1 MSVSAQVL
9 ILFAI
14 ALIGI
19 LCRKLGYFNENSMY
33 TTTQLVVNVTLPC
46 MTIVNMQ
53 RPFESEVLFGFLVT
67 LLLSALL
74 LVVLLLGSMWL
85 FRAREY
91 TRRVVISS
99 LVGVSNSGFMGYPI
113 ILAVNPDWMIY
124 AVAYNIA
131 FIFICWTLDVSL
143 FRRDNGIDMRRVLL
157 NPNLISAT
165 IGFVLFC
172 MNYTLPAVLTE
183 VLSMVGGLT
192 TPLTMLLIGTRMLGL
207 KLHEF
212 KNRDYHYTAVL
223 RLVVLPLALYALLIP
238 APLPAAVKGVMF
250 LLTAMPAGST
260 TSMMAELYDKDAD
273 FAARGVAYTTLL
285 SLVTIPL
292 MCQLI

>member
-33 TTTQLVVNVTLPC
+33 TTTQLVVNVTMPC
-46 MTIVNMQ
+46 MTLVNMQ
-53 RPFESEVLFGFLVT
+53 RPFEREVLFGFLIT
-67 LLLSALL
+67 LALSAVLL
-74 LVVLLLGSMWL
+74 IVLLLGSMWL
-85 FRAREY
+85 FRTREY

-131 FIFICWTLDVSL
+131 FIFICWTVDVSL
-143 FRRDNGIDMRRVLL
+143 FRRDGGIDMRRVLL
-157 NPNLISAT
+157 NPNLISAV
-165 IGFVLFC
+165 IGFALFC
-172 MNYTLPAVLTE
+172 MNLSLPAVITE

-207 KLHEF
+207 KLSEF
-212 KNRDYHYTAVL
+212 KNRDYHYTALL
-223 RLVVLPLALYALLIP
+223 RLVVLPLAVYALMIP

-260 TSMMAELYDKDAD
+260 TSMMAELYGKDAD

>member
-46 MTIVNMQ
+46 MTVVNMQ
-53 RPFESEVLFGFLVT
+53 RPFEHEVLFGFLVT
-67 LLLSALL
+67 LILSALL

-131 FIFICWTLDVSL
+131 FIFVCWTMNVSL
-143 FRRDNGIDMRRVLL
+143 FRRDKGVELRRVLL
-157 NPNLISAT
+157 NPNLISAL
-165 IGFVLFC
+165 IGFALFC
-172 MNYTLPAVLTE
+172 MSVTLPAVLTE

-192 TPLTMLLIGTRMLGL
+192 TPLTMLLIGTRMIGL
-207 KLHEF
+207 RPAEF
-212 KNRDYHYTAVL
+212 KNRDYHFTAAL
-223 RLVVLPLALYALLIP
+223 RLVIIPLALYGMLLLT
-238 APLPAAVKGVMF
+238 PLPAAVKGVMF
-250 LLTAMPAGST
+250 LLTAMPSGST
-260 TSMMAELYDKDAD
+260 TSMLAELYDKDAD

-285 SLVTIPL
+285 SLVSIPL
-292 MCQLI
+292 MCQLL

>member
-1 MSVSAQVL
+1 MQHRDKT
-9 ILFAI
+9 ILLKI
-14 ALIGI
+14 ISELDVALDMIIGI
-19 LCRKLGYFNENSMY
+19 DFESFNTNELLKRA
-33 TTTQLVVNVTLPC
+33 TC
-46 MTIVNMQ
+46 MTVINMQ
-53 RPFESEVLFGFLVT
+53 RPFESEVLYGFLIT
-67 LLLSALL
+67 LVLSALL

-85 FRAREY
+85 FRTREY

-143 FRRDNGIDMRRVLL
+143 FRRDGGVDLRRVLL
-157 NPNLISAT
+157 NPNLISSV
-165 IGFVLFC
+165 IGFALFC
-172 MNYTLPAVLTE
+172 LGLTLPAVITE

-192 TPLTMLLIGTRMLGL
+192 TPLTMLLIGTRMIGL
-207 KLHEF
+207 KITEF
-212 KNRDYHYTAVL
+212 KNRDYHYTALL
-223 RLVVLPLALYALLIP
+223 RLVVLPLALYALLLP
-238 APLPAAVKGVMF
+238 TPLPAAVKGVMF

-260 TSMMAELYDKDAD
+260 TSMMAELYGKDAD

-285 SLVTIPL
+285 SLVSIPL
-292 MCQLI
+292 MCQLL

>member
-46 MTIVNMQ
+46 MTVVTMQ
-53 RPFESEVLFGFLVT
+53 RPFEHEVLIGFLIT
-67 LLLSALL
+67 LILSGLL
-74 LVVLLLGSMWL
+74 LVVLLLASMWL
-85 FRAREY
+85 FRTREY

-131 FIFICWTLDVSL
+131 FIFVCWTMGVSL
-143 FRRDNGIDMRRVLL
+143 FRRDKGVELRRVLL
-157 NPNLISAT
+157 NPNLIAAL
-165 IGFVLFC
+165 IGFTLFC
-172 MNYTLPAVLTE
+172 LSVTLPAVLTE

-207 KLHEF
+207 RLSEF
-212 KNRDYHYTAVL
+212 KNRDYHFTAAL
-223 RLVVLPLALYALLIP
+223 RLVILPLALYAILLFT
-238 APLPAAVKGVMF
+238 PLPAPVKGVMF
-250 LLTAMPAGST
+250 LLTAMPSGST
-260 TSMMAELYDKDAD
+260 TSMMAELYGKDAD

-292 MCQLI
+292 MCQLL

>member
-19 LCRKLGYFNENSMY
+19 LCRKLGYFNENSMF

-46 MTIVNMQ
+46 MTLVNMQ
-53 RPFESEVLFGFLVT
+53 RPFEREVLFGFLST
-67 LLLSALL
+67 LILSAILL
-74 LVVLLLGSMWL
+74 IVLLLGSMWL
-85 FRAREY
+85 FRTREY

-131 FIFICWTLDVSL
+131 FIFICWTVDVSL
-143 FRRDNGIDMRRVLL
+143 FRRDGGIDMRRVLL
-157 NPNLISAT
+157 NPNLISAV
-165 IGFVLFC
+165 IGFALFC
-172 MNYTLPAVLTE
+172 MNLSLPAVATE

-207 KLHEF
+207 KLSEF
-212 KNRDYHYTAVL
+212 KNRDYHYTALL
-223 RLVVLPLALYALLIP
+223 RLVVLPLALYALLLP
-238 APLPAAVKGVMF
+238 TPLPAAVKGVMF

-260 TSMMAELYDKDAD
+260 TSMMAELYGKDAD

-285 SLVTIPL
+285 SLGTIPL
-292 MCQLI
+292 MCQLL

>member
-46 MTIVNMQ
+46 MTVINMQ
-53 RPFESEVLFGFLVT
+53 RPFESEVLYGFLIT
-67 LLLSALL
+67 LVLSALL

-85 FRAREY
+85 FRTREY

-143 FRRDNGIDMRRVLL
+143 FRRDGGIDMRRVLL
-157 NPNLISAT
+157 NPNLISAV

-172 MNYTLPAVLTE
+172 MSITLPAVITE

-192 TPLTMLLIGTRMLGL
+192 TPLTMLLIGTRMIGL
-207 KLHEF
+207 KFSEF
-212 KNRDYHYTAVL
+212 KNRDYHYTAAL
-223 RLVVLPLALYALLIP
+223 RLVVLPLALYALLLP
-238 APLPAAVKGVMF
+238 TPLPAAVKGVMF

-260 TSMMAELYDKDAD
+260 TSMMAELYGKDAD

-292 MCQLI
+292 MCQLL